1 MSDDTPQPIVL
12 TLRIEEALLP
22 DWFEEIKAI
31 AAHHVR
37 RMGVIERPEEWIVQ
51 CELDPDKAAGFKQAL
66 GEAWAARR
74 EREKAHQG
82 A

>member
-1 MSDDTPQPIVL
+1 MSLETPPPLVL
-12 TLRIEEALLP
+12 TLRIEQALLP

-31 AAHHVR
+31 AARHVR

-51 CELDPDKAAGFKQAL
+51 CELDPDKADSFKQAL

-74 EREKAHQG
+74 EREEAE
-82 A
+82 